1 MKRVIKLGLHYWPV
15 LLASVFFMALVGL
28 CQAAMALLIKPLFDR
43 VLNPTLAKSPILI
56 TTIPFINKPVYLDW
70 FVPPQIE
77 QVWTMVAF
85 AILAVFAIKGMSD
98 YIGNYLVS
106 YVGFRSVTDLRQRVF
121 EHVLLQDAS
130 FFEVNS
136 TGRLMSSI
144 MNDIEKIQV
153 AISQMMADWLR
164 QTFSAIGLM
173 CVLVGYDWKLA
184 LFSLTVLPFVL
195 VPTVRLGK
203 RIRRTTR
210 NAQDNAAQLNHILQE
225 AISGQQVV
233 RSFNGEAV
241 EAERFKAAALL
252 LRKSNLRY
260 VAQQAM
266 PSPIIEFLG
275 ALTIVGLLSYAR
287 TQIQAGSMT
296 AGEFTSFV
304 IALMMLYEPV
314 KRLTG
319 IHNIFQQATGS
330 AQRVFEYL
338 DLAPAVADKENAK
351 VLPTFKEEIRFEGL
365 RFRYP
370 TSAEGQPDILK
381 DIDLTVQAGQIVAL
395 AGPSGAGKTTLASL
409 VPRLYDPS
417 GGRIT
422 IDGLDLRDVTM
433 NSLRA
438 QIATVAQDTFLFDD
452 TVANNIRY
460 GRPEASM
467 TEVER
472 AARVAIAEEFI
483 LRMPDGYQT
492 RIGERGVKLSGGQ
505 RQRLA
510 IARAVLRNAPILIL
524 DEATSHLDAESEVL
538 VQQALANLMAQRTVI
553 VIAHRLSTI
562 RRADRIF
569 VLDQGEIVQSGTH
582 EELLGQGGL
591 YSRLHELQ
599 FQESGTLGT
608 A

>member
-287 TQIQAGSMT
+287 TQIRAGSMT

>member
-1 MKRVIKLGLHYWPV
+1 MKRVIRLGLHYWPA

-28 CQAAMALLIKPLFDR
+28 CQASMALLIKPLFDR
-43 VLNPTLAKSPILI
+43 VLNPTAAKAPILI
-56 TTIPFINKPVYLDW
+56 TTIPIWKQPIYLDW

-85 AILAVFAIKGMSD
+85 AILAVFALKGVSD
-98 YIGNYLVS
+98 YIGNYLVN

-121 EHVLLQDAS
+121 EHVLRQDAS
-130 FFEVNS
+130 FFEVHS

-153 AISQMMADWLR
+153 AVSQMMADWLR
-164 QTFSAIGLM
+164 QSFTAIGLLT
-173 CVLVGYDWKLA
+173 VLIGHDWKLA

-195 VPTVRLGK
+195 IPTARLGK

-210 NAQDNAAQLNHILQE
+210 SAQDDAAQLNHILQE

-241 EAERFKAAALL
+241 EAARFATAAAA

-287 TQIQAGSMT
+287 TQIQAGVMT
-296 AGEFTSFV
+296 SGEFTSFV

-338 DLAPAVADKENAK
+338 DLPPGVADRANAK
-351 VLPTFKEEIRFEGL
+351 ALAPLREAIRFEGVH
-365 RFRYP
+365 FRYP
-370 TSAEGQPDILK
+370 TSTEGQPDILK
-381 DIDLTVQAGQIVAL
+381 GINLTVAAGQIVAL

-409 VPRLYDPS
+409 VPRLYDPTA
-417 GGRIT
+417 GRIT
-422 IDGLDLRDVTM
+422 VDGHDLRDVTM
-433 NSLRA
+433 NSLRS

-460 GRPEASM
+460 GRPDAPM
-467 TEVER
+467 ADVES
-472 AARVAIAEEFI
+472 AARTALADEFI
-483 LRMPDGYQT
+483 ARMPNGYET

-562 RRADRIF
+562 RRANCIVVF
-569 VLDQGEIVQSGTH
+569 DQGKVVQSGTH
-582 EELLGQGGL
+582 EELLAQGGL
-591 YSRLHELQ
+591 YARLHELQ
-599 FQESGTLGT
+599 FQESATL
-608 A
+608 

>member
-1 MKRVIKLGLHYWPV
+1 MKRVIRLGLHYWPA
-15 LLASVFFMALVGL
+15 LLASVFFMAVVGI
-28 CQAAMALLIKPLFDR
+28 CQGLMALLIKPLFDR
-43 VLNPTLAKSPILI
+43 VLNPAAGEARVLI
-56 TTIPFINKPVYLDW
+56 TTIPFIKKAVYLDW

-77 QVWTMVAF
+77 QVWSMVAF
-85 AILAVFAIKGMSD
+85 AILAVFAIKGISD

-121 EHVLLQDAS
+121 EHVLRQDAS

-195 VPTVRLGK
+195 VPTARLGR

-210 NAQDNAAQLNHILQE
+210 TAQDNAAQLNHILQE

-241 EAERFKAAALL
+241 EARRFEAAALL

-287 TQIQAGSMT
+287 TQIQANAMT

-338 DLAPAVADKENAK
+338 DLAPGVADHADAK
-351 VLPTFKEEIRFEGL
+351 TLAPFKEAIRFEGV
-365 RFRYP
+365 RFHYP
-370 TSAEGQPDILK
+370 TSGEGRPDILK
-381 DIDLTVQAGQIVAL
+381 GVDLTVQAGQILAL

-409 VPRLYDPS
+409 VPRLYDPT
-417 GGRIT
+417 GGRIL
-422 IDGLDLRDVTM
+422 IDGCDLRDVTM

-460 GRPEASM
+460 SQPEASM
-467 TEVER
+467 EDVER
-472 AARVAIAEEFI
+472 AARTAIADEFI
-483 LRMPDGYQT
+483 LRMQDGYAT

-562 RRADRIF
+562 RRADRIL
-569 VLDQGEIVQSGTH
+569 VLEQGQIVQSGTH
-582 EELLGQGGL
+582 DELLTQGGL
-591 YSRLHELQ
+591 YARLHELQ
-599 FQESGTLGT
+599 FQESATLGSS
-608 A
+608 